1 VTTRQK
7 AEGGRRKERTSLA
20 AGGKNRSFLLPPSSF
35 LLATASLTAA
45 LGGCGSITSRPEAPP
60 PTVSKAPSPGSPR
73 PGGYYLDDGPGANP
87 PADIDA
93 IPDAVPRVEPLYR
106 GTSQP
111 YVVLGSSYRPMTA
124 SAPYKA
130 RGIAT
135 WYGRRYHGKPTASGE
150 IYDMYSMTAAH
161 TTLPIPSYARVTNL
175 KTGKSVVVR
184 INDRGPF
191 VDGRLIDVSYTAA
204 YKLGIL
210 GGATMVEVESILPV
224 GSGPTVA
231 ATRSPSQSYGQQT
244 GTVTATPLPEME
256 KQPARTAPA
265 PEAEV
270 PAITPAS
277 SAPISAVTAAPPQPP
292 VTTEAGRVFLQLG
305 AFGSQ
310 ANADGFLARLKA
322 QADWLPLQIIARD
335 GLHRVQAGPYAS
347 PAEARQV
354 ADLVVQALGL
364 KPIVQTR

>member
-1 VTTRQK
+1 MSKTPT
-7 AEGGRRKERTSLA
+7 EILLPIHGRALSRHPSTFTHYPLPITHFLIAAVLA
-20 AGGKNRSFLLPPSSF
+20 AAIS
-35 LLATASLTAA
+35 
-45 LGGCGSITSRPEAPP
+45 GCGTFTSRPAAPSP
-60 PTVSKAPSPGSPR
+60 PTVSKAPSAGSAR
-73 PGGYYLDDGPGANP
+73 PGGYYLDDGPGTNP
-87 PADIDA
+87 PADIDS
-93 IPDAVPRVEPLYR
+93 IPDAVPKVDPLNR

-111 YVVLGSSYRPMTA
+111 YVVLGSNYRPMTA
-124 SAPYKA
+124 PAPYQA

-161 TTLPIPSYARVTNL
+161 TILPIPSYARVTNL

-210 GGATMVEVESILPV
+210 GGATMVEVESLLPE

-244 GTVTATPLPEME
+244 GTVTATPLPELE
-256 KQPARTAPA
+256 KPPARTAPA

-270 PAITPAS
+270 SVIPQAG
-277 SAPISAVTAAPPQPP
+277 SAPNSAVTAAPPQAP

-310 ANADGFLARLKA
+310 TNADGFLARLKA
-322 QADWLPLQIIARD
+322 QADWLPLQIVARD

-347 PAEARQV
+347 QAEARQV
-354 ADLVVQALGL
+354 ADRVVQALGL
-364 KPIVQTR
+364 KPVVQTQ